1 MPEPFDLVFKGVLAL
16 FNTGR
21 LAEATTGAAA
31 LIGEHPASAPAYNL
45 QGVIQATAGDADAA
59 AASFRKAAALKSDWD
74 EPHSNLGLLLSQ
86 RQDYAGAAESFR
98 AALKLK
104 PGNAGIALN
113 LGNVLRELGALEDA
127 TACYR
132 QALAGG
138 GPQANDPH
146 KSLAHNNLGAMLLTA
161 GKAEEAAAAFRRAL
175 ALQPD
180 FADAHLNLARALRRA
195 GQLEDALTHVIRA
208 TELAPN
214 SASGAVVMGNILRD
228 LGRLEDA
235 AQAYSR
241 AIELKPADHEAGYN
255 RGQILNDLGRHAE
268 GLSAFARG
276 PGIVKLRVAPG
287 STTPPPRLDLGAGAA
302 PTFIGAWKLDEP
314 GACDDII
321 SFFERHSGDHTAG
334 RSAVGL
340 NAAIKNSTDLT
351 VLPCD
356 LDKPGFA
363 PIKAYI
369 RHLESCLG
377 DYGTQ
382 WSHFAGMLAHVD
394 VGPFNIQHYRPGG
407 HFQHIHAERM
417 SFGFIH
423 RVLAWMTYLND
434 VDDGG
439 ETTFH
444 HYGLNVR
451 PERGKTLIWPAEWTH
466 VHSGGVVKAGS
477 KYIITGWMHFP
488 HPQK

>member
-1 MPEPFDLVFKGVLAL
+1 MPEPFDRLFKDVLAL
-16 FNTGR
+16 FNSGR
-21 LAEATTGAAA
+21 LPEAEAAGMA
-31 LIGEHPASAPAYNL
+31 LASEHSTSAPAYNL
-45 QGVIQATAGDADAA
+45 LGVIQATTGHADAA
-59 AASFRKAAALKSDWD
+59 AVSFRKAAALKSDWD

-104 PGNAGIALN
+104 PGSPAIALN
-113 LGNVLRELGALEDA
+113 LGNVLRELGVLEEA
-127 TACYR
+127 QACYR
-132 QALAGG
+132 QVLAGG
-138 GPQANDPH
+138 GPQE
-146 KSLAHNNLGAMLLTA
+146 SLAHNNLGTMLLTA
-161 GKAEEAAAAFRRAL
+161 GKVEEAVAAFRRAL
-175 ALQPD
+175 VLQPT
-180 FADAHLNLARALRRA
+180 FADAHLNLARASRLA
-195 GQLEDALTHVIRA
+195 GQLEEALTSVIRA
-208 TELAPN
+208 IELAPN

-228 LGRLEDA
+228 LGRKEDA
-235 AQAYSR
+235 AHAYGR
-241 AIELKPADHEAGYN
+241 ALELKPTDREAGYN

-287 STTPPPRLDLGAGAA
+287 SASPPRIDLGVSAA
-302 PTFIGAWKLDEP
+302 PTFIGAWALDDP
-314 GACDDII
+314 AACDDII
-321 SFFERHSGDHTAG
+321 AFFESRREDHTAG

-340 NAAIKNSTDLT
+340 NAAIKKSTDLT
-351 VLPCD
+351 VLPSD

-369 RHLESCLG
+369 RHLEACVG

-382 WSHFAGMLAHVD
+382 WPHFTGMLPHVD
-394 VGPFNIQHYRPGG
+394 VGPFNIQHYRPGD

-444 HYGLNVR
+444 HYGIKVR

-466 VHSGGVVKAGS
+466 VHSGGMVKAGS

-488 HPQK
+488 HPEK